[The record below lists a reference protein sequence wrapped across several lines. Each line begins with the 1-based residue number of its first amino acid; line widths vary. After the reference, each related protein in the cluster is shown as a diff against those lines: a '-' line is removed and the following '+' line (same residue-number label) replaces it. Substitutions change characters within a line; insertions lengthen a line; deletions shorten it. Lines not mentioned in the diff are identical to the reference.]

1 MGITGILVSA
11 VGGVKVGGMD
21 QCKLDAIFPY
31 SLVQSDPYSKDRM
44 LFVVSLFYRMANMSA
59 AV

>member
-31 SLVQSDPYSKDRM
+31 SLVQSDPYSKDIM
-44 LFVVSLFYRMANMSA
+44 LFVISFFYRMANMST
-59 AV
+59 VV